1 MVLKFDCDVEPMDV
15 KGQLPIEFLMILGV
29 SIIFLTPFILGLGNG
44 NELNQAMSAARS
56 GALQGAI
63 SDSLAV
69 YPHATFKDYSTE
81 HPRLLYS
88 SEVKITGISYLNQG
102 FHQDYQKTKIQLR
115 IHATSPS
122 ITGKTERNCL
132 GDRINFN
139 ARKKI
144 TQSFKTENLTNALY
158 NPAFSD
164 KYVFTTADVQWD

>member
-1 MVLKFDCDVEPMDV
+1 MVLTLDGYVEGMDV

-29 SIIFLTPFILGLGNG
+29 SILFITPFIMGMGNA

-81 HPRLLYS
+81 NPRLLHS
-88 SEVKITGISYLNQG
+88 SGVKITRISYLNQG

-115 IHATSPS
+115 IHATSS
-122 ITGKTERNCL
+122 SVTGKTERNCL

-144 TQSFKTENLTNALY
+144 AQSFKTENLTNALY

-164 KYVFTTADVQWD
+164 RYVFTTADVQWD